1 MHAYYEVDTLMKIV
15 CTGSVAYDYLM
26 KFPGYF
32 KDHLLPDQ
40 LDNIS
45 LSFLVDQMVKQRGGV
60 APNIAYTL
68 ALLGA
73 HPMLFATVG
82 EDFMDY
88 RQWLESKGI
97 DTRFA
102 RVVPGKFTASFF
114 VNTDLSNAQIASFY
128 TGAMADAGSM
138 SITELKEENPDLVVI
153 SPNDPGAMLKYV
165 EECRNLNI
173 PYLYDPSQQLA
184 RLGGQELCEG
194 VAGAHSLF
202 VNEYEFGLLKKHTC
216 LSDKD
221 IENQVGILVI
231 TRGKNG
237 SEIYADGK
245 KYIIPI
251 IPETHISD
259 PTGVGDAFR
268 GGFLS
273 GWRLGLDWQT
283 CGQMGSLASTYC
295 LEQVGTLSHSFTPQ
309 EFVQRYRLYFNDD
322 GALDVLL

>member
-1 MHAYYEVDTLMKIV
+1 MQPFYKVETGMKII

-32 KDHLLPDQ
+32 KDHILPDQ
-40 LDNIS
+40 LENIS

-73 HPMLFATVG
+73 RPLLFATVG

-102 RVVPGKFTASFF
+102 RVIPGKFTASFF
-114 VNTDLSNAQIASFY
+114 VNTDLANSQIASFY

-138 SITELKEENPDLVVI
+138 SIAEVKDENPDLVVI

-165 EECRNLNI
+165 EECRKLGI
-173 PYLYDPSQQLA
+173 RYLYDPSQQLA

-194 VAGAHSLF
+194 VEGAYSLF

-216 LSDKD
+216 LTDKE
-221 IENQVGILVI
+221 IENQVEILVV
-231 TRGKNG
+231 TLG
-237 SEIYADGK
+237 SKGAEIYTEGK
-245 KYIIPI
+245 KYSIPVV
-251 IPETHISD
+251 PETHVAD

-283 CGQMGSLASTYC
+283 CGQMGSLAATYC
-295 LEQVGTLSHSFTPQ
+295 LEQVGTQSHAFTPK
-309 EFVQRYRLYFNDD
+309 EFIARYRQYFNDD

>member
-1 MHAYYEVDTLMKIV
+1 MKIV

-40 LDNIS
+40 LESVS

-68 ALLGA
+68 ALLGEK
-73 HPMLFATVG
+73 PLLFATVG
-82 EDFMDY
+82 EDFEDY

-97 DTRFA
+97 DTRYA
-102 RVVPGKFTASFF
+102 RVIPGKFTASFF

-128 TGAMADAGSM
+128 TGAMADAASM
-138 SITELKEENPDLVVI
+138 SIAELKDEKPDLVVV
-153 SPNDPGAMLKYV
+153 SPNAPDAMLQYV
-165 EECRNLNI
+165 AECRQLGI

-184 RLGGQELCEG
+184 RLGGAELCEG
-194 VAGAHSLF
+194 VTGAYSLF
-202 VNEYEFGLLKKHTC
+202 VNDYEFGLLKKHTC
-216 LSDKD
+216 LSDKE
-221 IENQVGILVI
+221 IENQVNILVI

-237 SEIYADGK
+237 ADIYTEGK
-245 KYIIPI
+245 NYHIPVV
-251 IPETHISD
+251 PETRITD

-273 GWRLGLDWQT
+273 GWRMGLDWQT
-283 CGQMGSLASTYC
+283 CGQMGSLAATYC
-295 LEQVGTLSHSFTPQ
+295 LENVGTQSHSFTPT
-309 EFVQRYRLYFNDD
+309 EFVTRYRQYFDD
-322 GALDVLL
+322 QGALDVFLK